1 MSAFPGL
8 HSVFWRAIQRSLSL
22 TLSAALSAVLLPI
35 LLEWLGKAR
44 SEPSPEGHRT
54 MIYPR
59 AFGYFDLAF
68 ATACWAVA
76 GFAWVSAPEGRAVA
90 ILFIAVSLVGL
101 WAYAD
106 VRLTRLELSP
116 DGVRRHRIFGQPAF
130 MRWSDVTRV
139 ERRPH
144 FLALERRSGRTLRI
158 WFTLYGLQDFA
169 RLALSSVPES
179 RIEPEAR
186 DVLQRMAAGELP
198 NP

>member
-8 HSVFWRAIQRSLSL
+8 HSVFWRAIQRSLSMI
-22 TLSAALSAVLLPI
+22 LSAALSAVLLPI

-59 AFGYFDLAF
+59 AFGYFGLVF

-90 ILFIAVSLVGL
+90 ILFIAVSLLGL

-106 VRLTRLELSP
+106 VRLTLFELSP
-116 DGVRRHRIFGQPAF
+116 EGAVGATDPTGLFAMCFRLKPRDVHFEF
-130 MRWSDVTRV
+130 VTRKYRADKRR
-139 ERRPH
+139 ER
-144 FLALERRSGRTLRI
+144 GRIDPCLSAYSTS
-158 WFTLYGLQDFA
+158 WA
-169 RLALSSVPES
+169 RGQA
-179 RIEPEAR
+179 
-186 DVLQRMAAGELP
+186 
-198 NP
+198 